1 LAESIGSL
9 YTTQIPS
16 LSDSANIQAALRL
29 YHYGDASYNI
39 NNTNPALLPANSIA
53 GALSS
58 LQTQITSVSGT
69 LGVQA
74 STWTGKG
81 ALVTATAA
89 STVQVLT
96 VSLPADDAK
105 VLTVDSTTG
114 TGLKWALPDVTLS
127 NAVTLTNKTLTNPTI
142 NAGSGTIVL
151 PGSNTPAQTADGS
164 IVWDLDNDL
173 LTVGTGAGRKIMV
186 DTDSTQTLTNKTLST
201 PTITNPLITNLQLGS
216 GNPIIVFEGTT
227 DDLIETTLG
236 VIEPTVDRTINLPN
250 IDGTVVVI
258 GTPGNTT
265 SITTIGTITTGTW
278 NGTAIAA
285 NYGGTGQTSYT
296 IGDILY
302 ASSTTALSKL
312 AGVATGNALIS
323 GGVGAAPSYGKIGLT
338 THVSGTLP
346 VTSGGTGLTAVTTG
360 DILYA
365 SASNTLAALAGVATG
380 NALISGGVG
389 VAPSYGKIG
398 LTTHISGTLAIGNG
412 GTNIT
417 TYATGDILYASAANT
432 LAKLTV
438 GGNGQVL
445 TISGG
450 VPTWQNASSGFA
462 NPMTAVGDIIYG
474 STGGAATRLPGTTS
488 TTPSFLTSTGNGT
501 NATAPVWTSSTGTGN
516 VVLSASPALSGTPT
530 APTAA
535 ANTNTTQI
543 ATTAYAYQREEWVV
557 IALSDETTSI
567 TTGTAKVTWRAP
579 YAMTLTQI
587 PRASLATASTSGNPT
602 VDINENGT
610 SVLGVNKLSID
621 ANEKTS
627 VTAATPT
634 TLADTGI
641 ADDAEITFDID
652 VAGTGAKGLK
662 VTLYY
667 KRA

>member
-9 YTTQIPS
+9 YPTQIPS

-58 LQTQITSVSGT
+58 LQTQITNVSGT

-151 PGSNTPAQTADGS
+151 PGSNTPAQTVDGS
-164 IVWDLDNDL
+164 IVWDLDSDL
-173 LTVGTGAGRKIMV
+173 LTVGTGAGRKTMV
-186 DTDSTQTLTNKTLST
+186 DTDSTQTLTNKTLTSPT
-201 PTITNPLITNLQLGS
+201 ITSPTITNLYLSESGSSIT
-216 GNPIIVFEGTT
+216 FEGSTP
-227 DDLIETTLG
+227 DLFETTLNAT
-236 VIEPTVDRTINLPN
+236 EPTADNTISLPN
-250 IDGTVVVI
+250 VSGTVI
-258 GTPGNTT
+258 TTGNLT
-265 SITTIGTITTGTW
+265 SITTVGTVTAGTWSAGTI
-278 NGTAIAA
+278 AA
-285 NYGGTGQTSYT
+285 DRGGTGQTSYA

-302 ASSTTALSKL
+302 ASGTTALSKL

-323 GGVGAAPSYGKIGLT
+323 GGVATAPSWGKIGLT
-338 THVSGTLP
+338 THISGTLA
-346 VTSGGTGLTAVTTG
+346 VGNGGTGLTTVATG
-360 DILYA
+360 DIIYA
-365 SASNTLAALAGVATG
+365 SASNTLAALAAVATG

-432 LAKLTV
+432 LSKLTI
-438 GGNGQVL
+438 GGAGQVL
-445 TISGG
+445 TVSGG
-450 VPTWQNASSGFA
+450 IPVWQNASAGFA
-462 NPMTAVGDIIYG
+462 NPMTTLGDIIYG
-474 STGGAATRLPGTTS
+474 AASGSATRLAGTTS

-516 VVLSASPALSGTPT
+516 VVLSASPALSGSPT
-530 APTAA
+530 APTATA
-535 ANTNTTQI
+535 GTNTTQI
-543 ATTAYAYQREEWVV
+543 ATTAYAYQLEDFIT
-557 IALSDETTSI
+557 IALSDEITNI

-579 YAMTLTQI
+579 FAMTLTQI
-587 PRASLATASTSGNPT
+587 PRALLATASTSGNPT
-602 VDINENGT
+602 VDINEAGI
-610 SVLGVNKLSID
+610 SILGANKLSID

-634 TLADTGI
+634 TLADSTL

-662 VTLYY
+662 VTLFY
-667 KRA
+667 RRT

>member
-1 LAESIGSL
+1 MAESIGSL

>member
-9 YTTQIPS
+9 YPTQIPS

-58 LQTQITSVSGT
+58 LQTQITNVSGT

-96 VSLPADDAK
+96 VSLPTDDAK

-164 IVWDLDNDL
+164 IVWDLDSDL
-173 LTVGTGAGRKIMV
+173 LTIGTGAGRKTMV
-186 DTDSTQTLTNKTLST
+186 DTDSTQTLTNKTLTS
-201 PTITNPLITNLQLGS
+201 PTLTSPTATNIYLSETGAT
-216 GNPIIVFEGTT
+216 IVFEGSTP
-227 DDLIETTLG
+227 DNFETTLG
-236 VIEPTVDRTINLPN
+236 VIDPTADRAINLPN
-250 IDGTVVVI
+250 VDGTVI
-258 GTPGNTT
+258 TTGNLT
-265 SITTIGTITTGTW
+265 SITTVGTITAGTW

-285 NYGGTGQTSYT
+285 NYGGTGQTSYA

-302 ASSTTALSKL
+302 ASGTTALSKL

-323 GGVGAAPSYGKIGLT
+323 GGVATAPSWGKIGLT

-432 LAKLTV
+432 LAKLTI

-450 VPTWQNASSGFA
+450 IPTWQNAVSGFA
-462 NPMTAVGDIIYG
+462 NPMTTLGDIIYG
-474 STGGAATRLPGTTS
+474 AASGTATRLGGNTS
-488 TTPSFLTSTGNGT
+488 TTASFLSSTGNGT

-543 ATTAYAYQREEWVV
+543 ATTAYAYQLEEWVV
-557 IALSDETTSI
+557 IALSDEVTNI

-610 SVLGVNKLSID
+610 SVLGANKLSID